1 MILDARTGEVLAL
14 VNQPDYNPN
23 NRADVTGR
31 QTRNRSV
38 TDLFE
43 PGSTMKPFTVAAALD
58 DGVVKPDTLIADRA
72 RAHEHRRLDDQRR
85 APQRR
90 CSRWRR

>member
-1 MILDARTGEVLAL
+1 MLAL

-23 NRADVTGR
+23 NRANVTGR

-38 TDLFE
+38 TDIFE

-58 DGVVKPDTLIADRA
+58 SGIVKPGTMIADRRAA
-72 RAHEHRRLDDQRR
+72 R
-85 APQRR
+85 
-90 CSRWRR
+90 